1 MKAVITYILTTIL
14 NNKMKFFEF
23 LRISVS
29 SNSGISSKRLV
40 GSICVLS
47 GILIPLIAMFL
58 DPLGEV
64 HDSILVL
71 VAQLLTAGCG
81 LLGLTL
87 GESLFD
93 KRKLK
98 SSQKSKDQENSENKD
113 TSDK

>member
-1 MKAVITYILTTIL
+1 
-14 NNKMKFFEF
+14 
-23 LRISVS
+23 
-29 SNSGISSKRLV
+29 
-40 GSICVLS
+40 
-47 GILIPLIAMFL
+47 MFL

-81 LLGLTL
+81 LIGLTL